1 MEENKNDFEGFN
13 LLKMS
18 PDQNPFNDGMDI
30 KFDMDDNANLQS
42 VKNTVKSKLEEE
54 DEQEDT
60 NKGDDLET
68 KDEIV
73 DDKKSQTPKSNEPKE
88 KKSVKP
94 EPVDQEEE
102 QVTNTQDDTTDDN
115 TLTVFGEYLHNEG
128 LISLEEGKKI
138 ESEDDLRGAIQNEI
152 KSGVENYISSKPEDV
167 QRFLEF
173 VDAGGNPRDFHQLY
187 YESRSWSDIDPS
199 KESNQE
205 LIVREALALS
215 GWDEE
220 DIEAEITDKKDLGK
234 LESLAE
240 KFHKKLISAE
250 VQNKQALIEAQ
261 KELDRKHQEEVKKQW
276 TEFKDNFYNME
287 DLNGF
292 KLNSKMKDDL
302 WNFMSKPDRK
312 TGKTGLQLHNETNT
326 KAQYLYAYLAY
337 NNWDITKLEKQ
348 VKNKVVSE
356 LADKLKKTS
365 TGDSRNKISKG
376 TNNNLNDEN
385 KTNNFSSFRQAL
397 NNNQI

>member
-54 DEQEDT
+54 EEQKNTD
-60 NKGDDLET
+60 KGDDLEDK
-68 KDEIV
+68 KDEVI
-73 DDKKSQTPKSNEPKE
+73 DDKKSQPSKSD
-88 KKSVKP
+88 KKDTKTDPPAKS
-94 EPVDQEEE
+94 DDLNEEE
-102 QVTNTQDDTTDDN
+102 DSNQEDTNSDN
-115 TLTVFGEYLHNEG
+115 TLTVFGDYLHNEG

>member
-18 PDQNPFNDGMDI
+18 PDQNPFNDGMDM
-30 KFDMDDNANLQS
+30 KFEMADNSDLKS
-42 VKNTVKSKLEEE
+42 VKNDIKTKPEE
-54 DEQEDT
+54 DEENKDT
-60 NKGDDLET
+60 DKGNDLEDK
-68 KDEIV
+68 KDDII
-73 DDKKSQTPKSNEPKE
+73 DDKKSQTSKSD
-88 KKSVKP
+88 KKDTKTDPPAKS
-94 EPVDQEEE
+94 DDLNEEE
-102 QVTNTQDDTTDDN
+102 DSNQEDTNSDN
-115 TLTVFGEYLHNEG
+115 TLTVFGDYLHNEG
-128 LISLEEGKKI
+128 LINLEEGKKI
-138 ESEDDLRGAIQNEI
+138 ESEDDLRSAIQNEI
-152 KSGVENYISSKPEDV
+152 KSGVENYISSKPDDV
-167 QRFLEF
+167 QKFLEF

-234 LESLAE
+234 LGPLAE

-250 VQNKQALIEAQ
+250 AQNKQALIEAQ
-261 KELDRKHQEEVKKQW
+261 KELDKKHQAEVQKQW

>member
-1 MEENKNDFEGFN
+1 MEEKKNDFEGFN
-13 LLKMS
+13 LLKMD
-18 PDQNPFNDGMDI
+18 PEQNPFDDGMDI
-30 KFDMDDNANLQS
+30 KFNMDDNANLQS
-42 VKNTVKSKLEEE
+42 VKDNVKTKLEEE
-54 DEQEDT
+54 EEQDDT
-60 NKGDDLET
+60 NKGNDLET

-73 DDKKSQTPKSNEPKE
+73 NDKKSQTSKSNEPKE
-88 KKSVKP
+88 KKPVKT
-94 EPVDQEEE
+94 EPVDQDEE

-128 LISLEEGKKI
+128 LINLEEGKKI

-152 KSGVENYISSKPEDV
+152 KSGVENYISSKSEDV
-167 QRFLEF
+167 QQFLEF

-234 LESLAE
+234 LGPLAE
-240 KFHKKLISAE
+240 KFHKKLVSSE
-250 VQNKQALIEAQ
+250 TQNKQALIEAQ
-261 KELDRKHQEEVKKQW
+261 KELNRKHQEEVQKQW